1 MNIPKIKDDETWV
14 NVLDYENLYLVSN
27 YGRIYSLI
35 SKKIRKEVIH
45 KNGYAQIMLSK
56 DKKLKLILVH
66 RIVMMSFYYKSNL
79 EVDHING
86 IKTDNRLINLR
97 YCTRLENES
106 FKIRKNKASKYK
118 AVRIL
123 NKKWAGMIT
132 IKGKTIHLGTYNTEE
147 LAYKAYLTALNNK
160 EKNI

>member
-45 KNGYAQIMLSK
+45 KNGYAQVMLSK
-56 DKKLKLILVH
+56 NKKLKLISVH
-66 RIVMMSFYYKSNL
+66 RVVMMSFNYKSEL
-79 EVDHING
+79 EVDHINNV
-86 IKTDNRLINLR
+86 KNDNRLINLR

-106 FKIRKNKASKYK
+106 FKVRKNKASKYK
-118 AVRIL
+118 GVRIL
-123 NKKWAGMIT
+123 NNKWAWMIT
-132 IKGKTIHLGTYNTEE
+132 IQGKTKHLGTYNTEE
-147 LAYKAYLTALNNK
+147 QAYKAYLTAFNNNQ
-160 EKNI
+160 KNI